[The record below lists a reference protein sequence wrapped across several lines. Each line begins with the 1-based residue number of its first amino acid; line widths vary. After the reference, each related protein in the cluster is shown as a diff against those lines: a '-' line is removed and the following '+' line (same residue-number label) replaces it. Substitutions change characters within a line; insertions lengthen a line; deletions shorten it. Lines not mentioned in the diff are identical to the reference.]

1 MANITGKD
9 LFKITFLDNG
19 TARIEDFNLSFSG
32 SLVIPSKFYGKDITE
47 IGSAAFDGCGNLTNI
62 IIPNTVTS
70 IGKEAMIAK

>member
-1 MANITGKD
+1 MANIT
-9 LFKITFLDNG
+9 
-19 TARIEDFNLSFSG
+19 
-32 SLVIPSKFYGKDITE
+32 GKDITE